1 MRKFTLGLFVLL
13 SSILQAQIISYEK
26 IDSFTI
32 SELEDIL
39 TDAGAPSGLIQME
52 YEVDYYRVI
61 YLTPYRHPDS
71 LVQASAGLAIPR
83 NTDCPVPIASYAHGT
98 TANQLKGASTK
109 AGGQW
114 EIGTIF
120 ASTGYAVAMPDYI
133 GLGIADPKVVIHP
146 YQHAFSQSNT
156 SLNMIRATEEIL
168 NELEVGFNEQ
178 LFLYGYSQGGYAV
191 AATQR
196 LIEEEYPDEYTVT
209 AAAPMSGAYDMAG
222 AQVDLMAS
230 DSVYPTPGYL
240 PYIILAYQDQYGTL
254 YDSVSQ
260 ILKPPYDSLMPA
272 LFYSK
277 DYSIGYINNQSTPV
291 PKHMVMDSTVTN
303 FTNNPNHPLRVLL
316 EENEMLNWTPQ
327 GSVKLYYCTGDDQ
340 VSYVNSERAYDSWT
354 ANGAPDVTKQDFG
367 NLDHT
372 ACAQLCFISAK
383 NFFDG
388 KKTDCNTTDVSE
400 IPLSGKFELFPNPAS
415 ELVIVKTEQDYTG
428 ESGKIMIFD
437 ALGKVHFEK
446 EMSSEKEQMLID
458 ISNLAPGYYV
468 VSWVREASRTN
479 KQLVISK

>member
-1 MRKFTLGLFVLL
+1 MISTML
-13 SSILQAQIISYEK
+13 SAQIVSYQK

-32 SELEDIL
+32 SDLENIL
-39 TDAGAPSGLIQME
+39 SNAGAPPGLIQIE
-52 YEVDYYRVI
+52 YEVDYYQVI

-83 NTDCPVPIASYAHGT
+83 NTDCAVPIASYAHGT
-98 TANQLKGASTK
+98 TAKQLKGASTQ

-114 EIGTIF
+114 EIGTLF
-120 ASTGYAVAMPDYI
+120 AATGYAVAMPDYL
-133 GLGIADPKVVIHP
+133 GLGISDPKVLIHP
-146 YQHAFSQSNT
+146 YQHAFSQGHT

-168 NELEVGFNEQ
+168 NEINVGFNEQ
-178 LFLYGYSQGGYAV
+178 LFLYGYSQGGFAV

-196 LIEEEYPDEYTVT
+196 LIEEEYSNEYTVT

-240 PYIILAYQDQYGTL
+240 PYILLAYQDQYGTL

-260 ILKPPYDSLMPA
+260 ILKEPYDTLMPT

-277 DYSIGYINNQSTPV
+277 DKSIGYINSQSTPV
-291 PKHMVMDSTVTN
+291 PKHMVRDTTLNN
-303 FTNNPNHPLRVLL
+303 FINNPNHPLRLLL
-316 EENEMLNWTPQ
+316 EENEMLDWTPQ

-367 NLDHT
+367 NLNHND
-372 ACAQLCFISAK
+372 CAQLCFISAK
-383 NFFDG
+383 SFFDSM
-388 KKTDCNTTDVSE
+388 KQDCTTSIDEDISE
-400 IPLSGKFELFPNPAS
+400 DKFEIYPNPTQKFV
-415 ELVIVKTEQDYTG
+415 LVNIYQDLKNEKG
-428 ESGKIMIFD
+428 SIMILD
-437 ALGKVHFEK
+437 ALGKMFYEREVRDNN
-446 EMSSEKEQMLID
+446 EQIYID
-458 ISNLAPGYYV
+458 LYNYPPGFYI
-468 VSWVREASRTN
+468 VSWTKGTKRMN
-479 KQLVISK
+479 KHLVISK